1 MTHFG
6 GFAVKRQKVFFR
18 KLEGS
23 GPPWTDDPIIARHK
37 FTNPYRASDRVSQYL
52 IRNVIY
58 EGDQSVPEVFFRII
72 LFKLFN
78 KIETWELLKSGL
90 GPITWGG
97 FSFTRFDDLLTEALS
112 SKMRIYS
119 AAYIMPS
126 GTSVFGHRAKHRN
139 HLSLLERMMEDEVQ
153 HQIASASSMRE
164 AFEILWSY
172 PTIGNFLG
180 LSVRDR
186 PELQPDLRLF

>member
-1 MTHFG
+1 
-6 GFAVKRQKVFFR
+6 
-18 KLEGS
+18 
-23 GPPWTDDPIIARHK
+23 
-37 FTNPYRASDRVSQYL
+37 
-52 IRNVIY
+52 
-58 EGDQSVPEVFFRII
+58 
-72 LFKLFN
+72 
-78 KIETWELLKSGL
+78 
-90 GPITWGG
+90 
-97 FSFTRFDDLLTEALS
+97 
-112 SKMRIYS
+112 MRIYS

-180 LSVRDR
+180 YQFVT
-186 PELQPDLRLF
+186 DLNYSQICDFSEMEWSSPRMWCGRSSTFLFYQAAVGCVSCTSGSASL

>member
-1 MTHFG
+1 MARSSRRGRFSSSSLHSQPALIRRTERGPLVFQTLSPAKCTIAYDTFWR
-6 GFAVKRQKVFFR
+6 FAVKRQKVFFR

-90 GPITWGG
+90 GPITWG
-97 FSFTRFDDLLTEALS
+97 
-112 SKMRIYS
+112 
-119 AAYIMPS
+119 
-126 GTSVFGHRAKHRN
+126 VFPLR
-139 HLSLLERMMEDEVQ
+139 
-153 HQIASASSMRE
+153 
-164 AFEILWSY
+164 
-172 PTIGNFLG
+172 G
-180 LSVRDR
+180 LMTC
-186 PELQPDLRLF
+186 